1 MLYPDEAQLIMSVS
15 QIPYIVFGV
24 CMAASMETCGRRR
37 VTHLSGGEGSKVT
50 PGAN

>member
-1 MLYPDEAQLIMSVS
+1 MVYPDEAQLIVSVS

-24 CMAASMETCGRRR
+24 LAASMEMCGRRR
-37 VTHLSGGEGSKVT
+37 VTYLSGGEGSKVT